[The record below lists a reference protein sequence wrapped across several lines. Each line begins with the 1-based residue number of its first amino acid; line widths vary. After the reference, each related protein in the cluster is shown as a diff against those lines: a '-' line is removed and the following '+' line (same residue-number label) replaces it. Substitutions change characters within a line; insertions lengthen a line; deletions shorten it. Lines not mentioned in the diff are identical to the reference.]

1 MDDGAPESG
10 AEEKANILIVDDLPE
25 KLLVFQT
32 VLEEMGQNLVPVQ
45 SGAAALREILK
56 REFAVILLDVNM
68 PDIDGFETAALIRK
82 HRRSA
87 HTPIIFITSYA
98 DEVQTAK
105 GYSLGAVDYILSP
118 VVPEILRSKVGVFV
132 SLYLMT
138 RQIRRQAD
146 SKAAV
151 LAAEAARRIAEE
163 NDRCSAF
170 LARAS
175 RMLSGSLQAE
185 VAMNQCAELLIPELA
200 AFAVVQLTDP
210 DFGQSE
216 ALVASA
222 SQVDVVLPPR
232 LDNAQVDAVSS
243 SRLDLPWGASRAL
256 PVVSGPEVR
265 VYTSR
270 QPEADLDPLL
280 RDMLADALESRE
292 RRVVQSVC
300 VSSAGS
306 PALAS
311 VHARRLS
318 TLDSFIAVPL
328 LVGDRVL
335 GAILIAPD
343 PDSPWKAHLT
353 MLLEEIAARAA
364 SAFENVRLYGVLQRE
379 VHERMAAQ
387 EELQDSN
394 RRKDEFL
401 AMMSHELRNPL
412 APIQMAVE
420 VVRRSAAPHP
430 KVDWAI
436 DIANRQLRQM
446 TRLIEELLDVTR
458 ISQGKIVL
466 KRERLDLNAVI
477 AQGVETVHGLIESR
491 RQALAVELPP
501 HPVWLEGDVARLT
514 QVVANLL
521 HNASKYSPEETSI
534 ALRSRIEGNGVVVS
548 VVDQGMGID
557 PELLPRIFDLF
568 AQGKRGLDRSQGGL
582 GVGLTLARRLA
593 QLHGGDIEV
602 HSAGF
607 DQGSEFRVRLPDV
620 MRDEAPEALAAV
632 ANVAEGREAE
642 RILVVDDN
650 HDAAVAIAAVL
661 ELDGH
666 AVRMAHDG
674 QEALAAL
681 DAFKPHVVILDIGLP
696 VLDGY
701 EVARRIRKL
710 PEGAGILLIALTGY
724 GQRSDR
730 QAAVDAGFDRHFVKP
745 ADTASMLACI
755 DEWRARTGA
764 AR

>member
-1 MDDGAPESG
+1 MQVARMSDIPMEDALVGSSG
-10 AEEKANILIVDDLPE
+10 QEKADILIVDDLPE

-32 VLEEMGQNLVPVQ
+32 VLEELGQNLVPVQ

-68 PDIDGFETAALIRK
+68 PEIDGFETAALIRK

-98 DEVQTAK
+98 DEVQTAR

-200 AFAVVQLTDP
+200 SFAVVQLTDP
-210 DFGQSE
+210 DFGQSG

-222 SQVDVVLPPR
+222 SE
-232 LDNAQVDAVSS
+232 
-243 SRLDLPWGASRAL
+243 G
-256 PVVSGPEVR
+256 R

-280 RDMLADALESRE
+280 RDTLADAIVSRE
-292 RRVVQSVC
+292 RRVVRTALRESA
-300 VSSAGS
+300 AGS
-306 PALAS
+306 PALELI
-311 VHARRLS
+311 HARRLA
-318 TLDSFIAVPL
+318 TLDTFIAVPL
-328 LVGDRVL
+328 RVGERVL

-343 PDSPWKAHLT
+343 DESAWKAHLT

-387 EELQDSN
+387 EELQESN

-420 VVRRSAAPHP
+420 VVRRTAAPHP

-436 DIANRQLRQM
+436 DIANRQLRQI

-477 AQGVETVHGLIESR
+477 SQGVETVHGLVESR
-491 RQALAVELPP
+491 RQSLVVELPA
-501 HPVWLEGDVARLT
+501 HPVWLQGDVARLT

-521 HNASKYSPEETSI
+521 HNASKYSPEGTAI
-534 ALRSRIEGNGVVVS
+534 VLRSHVEGEDVVVS

-602 HSAGF
+602 ISAGF
-607 DQGSEFRVRLPDV
+607 DKGSEFKVRLPDV
-620 MRDEAPEALAAV
+620 MRDKAPDILGAV
-632 ANVAEGREAE
+632 SATPARREVE

-666 AVRMAHDG
+666 EVRVARDG
-674 QEALAAL
+674 QEALAELA
-681 DAFKPHVVILDIGLP
+681 AFKPQVVVLDIGLP

-701 EVARRIRKL
+701 EVARRIRLL
-710 PEGAGILLIALTGY
+710 PEGQGILLIALTGY
-724 GQRSDR
+724 GQLSDR
-730 QAAVDAGFDRHFVKP
+730 QAAVDAGFDKHFVKP
-745 ADTASMLACI
+745 ADTTLMLACI
-755 DEWRARTGA
+755 DAWRARAGA
-764 AR
+764 LR

>member
-1 MDDGAPESG
+1 MNDFPIDDGAAASG
-10 AEEKANILIVDDLPE
+10 VEEKANILIVDDLPE

-32 VLEEMGQNLVPVQ
+32 VLEELGQNLVPVQ

-68 PDIDGFETAALIRK
+68 PEIDGFETAALIRK

-200 AFAVVQLTDP
+200 AFAVVQLSDP

-222 SQVDVVLPPR
+222 VQVDVALP
-232 LDNAQVDAVSS
+232 
-243 SRLDLPWGASRAL
+243 SRLDPPGGSERRVYASR
-256 PVVSGPEVR
+256 VPE
-265 VYTSR
+265 T
-270 QPEADLDPLL
+270 DLDPLL
-280 RDMLADALESRE
+280 RETLADAIDSRQ
-292 RRVVQSVC
+292 RRVVQAV
-300 VSSAGS
+300 VRAPGDGS

-311 VHARRLS
+311 VHERRLS
-318 TLDSFIAVPL
+318 TLDAFIAVPL
-328 LVGDRVL
+328 LVGERVL
-335 GAILIAPD
+335 GAILVAPD
-343 PDSPWKAHLT
+343 AESPWKAHLT

-379 VHERMAAQ
+379 VRERMTAQ

-501 HPVWLEGDVARLT
+501 HPVWLQGDVARLT

-521 HNASKYSPEETSI
+521 HNASKYSPEETAI
-534 ALRSRIEGNGVVVS
+534 ALHSRIEGDAVVVS
-548 VVDQGMGID
+548 VVDHGMGID

-602 HSAGF
+602 FSAGF
-607 DQGSEFRVRLPDV
+607 DQGAEFKVRLPDV
-620 MRDEAPEALAAV
+620 MRDDVPEALAVV
-632 ANVAEGREAE
+632 ATAAEGREAE

-666 AVRMAHDG
+666 EVRVARDG
-674 QEALAAL
+674 QEALAEL

-701 EVARRIRKL
+701 EVARRIRRL
-710 PEGAGILLIALTGY
+710 PEGPGMLLIALTGY

-745 ADTASMLACI
+745 ADTALMLACI
-755 DEWRARTGA
+755 DEWRARAGA
-764 AR
+764 VR

>member
-1 MDDGAPESG
+1 MNEAPIEDSAAESG

-151 LAAEAARRIAEE
+151 LAADAARRIAEE

-222 SQVDVVLPPR
+222 TQVDV
-232 LDNAQVDAVSS
+232 
-243 SRLDLPWGASRAL
+243 AL
-256 PVVSGPEVR
+256 PSPLGAGSERR

-270 QPEADLDPLL
+270 LPETDLDPLL
-280 RDMLADALESRE
+280 RDTLADAIASRE
-292 RRVVQSVC
+292 RRVVRAV
-300 VSSAGS
+300 VRAPGDGS

-311 VHARRLS
+311 MHARRLS

-328 LVGDRVL
+328 LVGERVL
-335 GAILIAPD
+335 GAILVAPD
-343 PDSPWKAHLT
+343 TESPWKAHLT

-379 VHERMAAQ
+379 VRERMAAQ

-477 AQGVETVHGLIESR
+477 SQGVETVHGLIESR
-491 RQALAVELPP
+491 KQALVVDLPP
-501 HPVWLEGDVARLT
+501 HPVWLQGDVARLT

-521 HNASKYSPEETSI
+521 HNASKYSPEETAIS
-534 ALRSRIEGNGVVVS
+534 LHSRIDGDDVVVS
-548 VVDQGMGID
+548 VVDHGMGID

-602 HSAGF
+602 FSAGF
-607 DQGSEFRVRLPDV
+607 DQGAEFKVRLPDV
-620 MRDEAPEALAAV
+620 MCDEAPEALAAV
-632 ANVAEGREAE
+632 ATAVERGNAE

-666 AVRMAHDG
+666 EVRVARDG
-674 QEALAAL
+674 REALAEL
-681 DAFKPHVVILDIGLP
+681 DAFKPHVAILDIGLP

-701 EVARRIRKL
+701 EVARRIRLL
-710 PEGAGILLIALTGY
+710 PEGPGMLLIALTGY

-745 ADTASMLACI
+745 ADTTLMLACI
-755 DEWRARTGA
+755 DEWRARV
-764 AR
+764 RV